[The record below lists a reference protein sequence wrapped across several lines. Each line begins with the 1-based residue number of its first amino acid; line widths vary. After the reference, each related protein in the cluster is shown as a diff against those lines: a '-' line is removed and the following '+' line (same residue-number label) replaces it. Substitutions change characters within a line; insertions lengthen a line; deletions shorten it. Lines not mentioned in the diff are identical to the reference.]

1 MKKVIS
7 ILTTLVLSFAL
18 VCSLGACKEIDNG
31 SVIKRVDFVLDF
43 YDEQGKVNFTATVT
57 AKFYVNFAPET
68 IEHILGL
75 ISDGYYD
82 GLCISN
88 VTSTY
93 AQFGD
98 YKLDDEGKLQ
108 AVDNDVK
115 TVNGEFQRAGVTGNR
130 LSVTDGS
137 ILLKHGSKSY
147 DDGKATLV
155 TCFSTSAPFDAE
167 EYCVIGK
174 FVSDDADTEAD
185 SSSVEALTSLGR
197 IKKLTDYVSSDD
209 GRKIL
214 YNKTEDKYYTYD
226 EYEEEKY
233 YYNGL
238 FTEEEIASGD
248 HQGDVLTADEVT
260 ELEKSLDSTDGD
272 VEFFTM
278 PVYKVIIKSASLA
291 K

>member
-31 SVIKRVDFVLDF
+31 SEIKRVNFVLDF
-43 YDEQGKVNFTATVT
+43 YDENGEINTTTVT
-57 AKFYVNFAPET
+57 AKLYVNFAPKT
-68 IEHILGL
+68 IEHIMNL

-88 VTSTY
+88 VTSSY

-98 YKLDDEGKLQ
+98 YKMDEAGKLQ
-108 AVDNDVK
+108 AADADVK
-115 TVNGEFQRAGVTGNR
+115 TIDGEFQRAGVTGNR
-130 LSVTDGS
+130 LSVSDGS
-137 ILLKHGSKSY
+137 ILLKHGGKNY
-147 DDGKATLV
+147 NDGKATLV
-155 TCFSTSAPFDAE
+155 VCFSTSAPFDAE

-174 FVSDDADTEAD
+174 FVSDDADTKAD
-185 SSSVEALTSLGR
+185 SSSLEALTSLGK
-197 IKKLTDYVSSDD
+197 IKKIAGLVSSDD

-214 YNKTEDKYYTYD
+214 YNKTENKYYTYD
-226 EYEEEKY
+226 EYEEEKN

-238 FTEEEIASGD
+238 LTQEEISSGT
-248 HQGDVLTADEVT
+248 HQGEVLTAEEVT
-260 ELEKSLDSTDGD
+260 ELEKSLQATDGK
-272 VEFFTM
+272 VEFFTI
-278 PVYKVIIKSASLA
+278 PVNKVIVKSASLV